1 MIELELE
8 QGSLEWHIERAGRV
22 TGTSLQSAIGAKYST
37 PKKTWTIGD
46 KKVQET
52 LSYSLISERMTEV
65 QIIELNTAA
74 VERGRELE
82 PFAIKEVSKK
92 KKIDFIEC
100 GMLISEEFQEFG
112 FSPDAV
118 FKDSNDVIV
127 GGLETKCPS
136 SKKHIEYMIKNQVP
150 PEYYWQVLSPFIC
163 SDKVLWWDFASYDDR
178 NYECPLF
185 CIRVNRADVEEHI
198 EKAKAALK
206 DYLKVVR
213 EAHENLVF

>member
-22 TGTSLQSAIGAKYST
+22 TGTSLQSALGAKYSK
-37 PKKTWTIGD
+37 PKKLWTLGD

-52 LSYSLISERMTEV
+52 LSYTLISERMTEV
-65 QIIELNTAA
+65 QIVELNTPA

-82 PFAIKEVSKK
+82 PFAIKAVSKLK
-92 KKIDFIEC
+92 NINFVEC
-100 GMLISEEFQEFG
+100 GMLISENTQEFG

-118 FKDSNDVIV
+118 FKGSNDVIV

-136 SKKHIEYMIKNQVP
+136 SKKHIEYLIKNEIP
-150 PEYYWQVLSPFIC
+150 SEYYWQVLSPFIC

-185 CIRVNRADVEEHI
+185 YKRVNRSDVEDHVN
-198 EKAKAALK
+198 KAKDILTE
-206 DYLKVVR
+206 YLKEVR
-213 EAHENLVF
+213 VTHENLVF

>member
-22 TGTSLQSAIGAKYST
+22 TGTSLQSAIGAKYS
-37 PKKTWTIGD
+37 KAKGKWTLGD

-52 LSYSLISERMTEV
+52 LRYQLIAERMTEV
-65 QIIELNTAA
+65 QIVELNTAA

-82 PFAIKEVSKK
+82 PFAIAAVSKLK
-92 KKIDFIEC
+92 NIDFKEC
-100 GMLISEEFQEFG
+100 GMLISEYSQEVG

-118 FKDSNDVIV
+118 FKDSKGVIV

-136 SKKHIEYMIKNQVP
+136 SKKHIEYMINGVIP
-150 PEYYWQVLSPFIC
+150 SEYYWQVLSPFIC
-163 SDKVLWWDFASYDDR
+163 SDDVLWWDFASYDDR

-185 CIRVNRADVEEHI
+185 CIRVSKFDVEEHVKQAREI
-198 EKAKAALK
+198 LTE
-206 DYLKVVR
+206 YLKEVNSI
-213 EAHENLVF
+213 HENLVF